1 MLFNWFDFREVKFVD
16 QGNVRMTNVHD
27 THDLADYYGRLG
39 HEMARIRESL
49 ADIEK
54 ISGVFLSIMASHIPV
69 PPRRLSK
76 PLF

>member
-1 MLFNWFDFREVKFVD
+1 MLFKWFDFREVRFVD
-16 QGNVRMTNVHD
+16 QNNARMTNVHD
-27 THDLADYYGRLG
+27 THDLSDYYGRLG

-54 ISGVFLSIMASHIPV
+54 TSGIYLSVVASHIPV
-69 PPRRLSK
+69 PSRRLTK